1 MGWIWMWKPHFM
13 SSFCFKNP
21 KISVLG
27 YLRQPFREKA
37 GSFPESFDQNFIR
50 SRH

>member
-1 MGWIWMWKPHFM
+1 MGLIWMWKPHTM

-21 KISVLG
+21 KIFVLG

-37 GSFPESFDQNFIR
+37 GSFPESSDQNFIR